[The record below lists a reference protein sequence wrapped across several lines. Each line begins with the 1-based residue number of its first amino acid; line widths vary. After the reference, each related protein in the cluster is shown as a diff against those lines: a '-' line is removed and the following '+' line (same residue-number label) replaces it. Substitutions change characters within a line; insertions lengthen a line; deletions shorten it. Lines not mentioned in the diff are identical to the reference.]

1 MIEFPQKNFNRNCD
15 YLKKSKENFRL
26 KVKIILPLER
36 INIDASNALE
46 SARLW
51 FVADIFNG
59 KPP

>member
-1 MIEFPQKNFNRNCD
+1 
-15 YLKKSKENFRL
+15 L